1 MDEMLFGLPAG
12 PVLETA
18 YVGAFVLATL
28 LTAVSLTRIGR
39 VQDPDTRR
47 GLFWL
52 LAGSGIWAA
61 SIVGFLLAPSVT
73 LSIAFHT
80 IGLVVG
86 LATVGAW
93 LYFTSAYTGR
103 SLHRNR
109 TVRQVALG
117 AFLIVIAVKVT
128 NPIHGLYYSVEVLSV
143 PFEHVAIQNGVLHWS
158 VMGASYTLSG
168 IGYFML
174 FERFGTVSL
183 DTKPLVVLV
192 GLTGLP
198 IVLDIAGFS
207 SSALI
212 DITYE
217 PLGVA
222 VFASGV
228 FFVFLERFEAV
239 RMAGERTEPVIALDT
254 GGRIHQYNHAAG
266 QLFANRINPAII
278 DEPITEVFPELP
290 EASADQVIFPVENGE
305 TRYYRMTS
313 TPFTSGETNLG
324 RLLVFTDVTEEER
337 AKRELKRQNERLER
351 FTSTVSHDLRNPLT
365 VATGR
370 LEIAVEET
378 DSEHVETALDA
389 LERMETMIE
398 DLLDLARQGQQV
410 DETETVS
417 LETAAR
423 EAWKMVQT
431 DDATL
436 EVRGDRDLE
445 ADPDRLASV
454 FENLFRNA
462 VEHVGP
468 DVTVTVE
475 PTAEGFAVGDDG
487 PGIPPGDRENV
498 FESGYTTD
506 TDGTGFGLT
515 IVTEV
520 AEAHGWTVEVD
531 ESRAGGARFVFDL
544 R

>member
-1 MDEMLFGLPAG
+1 MEEMLFGLPTG

-18 YVGAFVLATL
+18 YVLAFAVATL
-28 LTAVSLTRIGR
+28 LPVASLTRIDR

-52 LAGSGIWAA
+52 LAGSGAWAA
-61 SIVGFLLAPSVT
+61 SIVGYLLAPGVAP
-73 LSIAFHT
+73 SIAFHT

-86 LATVGAW
+86 LGTVGAW

-109 TVRQVALG
+109 TVRRVALA
-117 AFLIVIAVKVT
+117 AFLLVIAVKVT
-128 NPIHGLYYSVEVLSV
+128 NPIHGLYYSVEVVSV
-143 PFEHVAIQNGVLHWS
+143 PFEHVAIQHGVLHWS

-183 DTKPLVVLV
+183 DTKPLVALV

-198 IVLDIAGFS
+198 VLFDISGFS

-228 FFVFLERFEAV
+228 CFVFLERFEAV
-239 RMAGERTEPVIALDT
+239 RIAGERTEPVIALDT
-254 GGRIHQYNHAAG
+254 GGRVHQYNRAAG
-266 QLFANRINPAII
+266 QLFADRLRPGII
-278 DEPITEVFPELP
+278 DEPITEVFPELSNP
-290 EASADQVIFPVENGE
+290 GADQVIFPVEDGE

-313 TPFTSGETNLG
+313 TPFTSGETSLG

-398 DLLDLARQGQQV
+398 DLLDFARQGQPI
-410 DETETVS
+410 DETETIS
-417 LETAAR
+417 LETEAR
-423 EAWKMVQT
+423 EAWKMVET
-431 DDATL
+431 GDATL
-436 EVRGDRDLE
+436 EVEGDRDLE
-445 ADPDRLASV
+445 ADPDRLASLL
-454 FENLFRNA
+454 ENLFRNA
-462 VEHVGP
+462 VEHAGP
-468 DVTVTVE
+468 AVTVTVE
-475 PTAEGFAVGDDG
+475 PTARGFAVGDDG
-487 PGIPPGDRENV
+487 PGIPPEDREQI

-506 TDGTGFGLT
+506 EDGTGIGLA
-515 IVTEV
+515 IVSEVADAHDWSVEVTES
-520 AEAHGWTVEVD
+520 
-531 ESRAGGARFVFDL
+531 ESGGAKFVFEV